1 MTTLLVSSPRVSSNR
16 LRSDDQLKSK
26 IRPEINF
33 VNCFGFR
40 PERGCSQMLV
50 VPLSV
55 TRYCKSVP
63 VGDHRTREV
72 PPGTEHFCGR
82 TAVHRANGYL
92 PHGWIF
98 VEGIREQLSIRRDI
112 QRSGD
117 AFTYASGDF
126 DRGTTVNRY
135 SPDFLRPMAV
145 DVENE
150 LSVWG
155 TSGVTHVAGHQL
167 YRMRTIRIRPG

>member
-1 MTTLLVSSPRVSSNR
+1 MTTLLVSSPRVRSNR

-26 IRPEINF
+26 IRPEVNF

-72 PPGTEHFCGR
+72 PPGTLNIFAGGPPFTEQTAIFHTGGYSSKGYESSIPSGEISSGPVMPSPTPAAISTGEPPSTDIRQIFCGR
-82 TAVHRANGYL
+82 WPLT
-92 PHGWIF
+92 
-98 VEGIREQLSIRRDI
+98 
-112 QRSGD
+112 
-117 AFTYASGDF
+117 
-126 DRGTTVNRY
+126 
-135 SPDFLRPMAV
+135 
-145 DVENE
+145 
-150 LSVWG
+150 
-155 TSGVTHVAGHQL
+155 
-167 YRMRTIRIRPG
+167 